1 MKKSPLYIVLLVL
14 VCFCV
19 ACTPQKPDVYVD
31 ISERAL
37 LPYPNEVSTIEQ
49 GFLID
54 ENTVIYEGTSLESQ
68 AIAQEFSDQF
78 QKVSGIIL
86 ASKKENTMGTNSIHF
101 VLDANASDISEE
113 EGYLLKATKDRI
125 ILRAKHM
132 SGLFMALQTL
142 YQLLPDEIV
151 GGTIASDIAW
161 TVPGVIIN
169 DEPQYEY
176 RGAMLDVA
184 RHFFPVND
192 VKRYIDLI
200 ASYKI
205 NKLHLHL
212 TDDQGWRIEIKSW
225 PKLTEIGGSSEV
237 GGGQGG
243 FYTQEQ
249 YRDIVA
255 YAKLHHI
262 TVIPEIDMPGHTNA
276 ALASYPELNCDGVA
290 RELYTGTKVGFS
302 TLCVD
307 KEITYKF
314 IEDVIREVS
323 SLTYG
328 DYIHLGGDESHVTSK
343 EDYNLFLT
351 KVQTIVKKHG
361 KNVMGWEDIQS
372 AGISDETIIQ
382 HWTNKETAIQ
392 GAKQGATIVLSPAPK
407 TYLDMKYAKDTKIGL
422 TWAGLTPIDTAYNWN
437 PKQLLK
443 DVPSSQ
449 IAGIESP
456 LWTETVVDMN
466 AIEFL
471 AFPRIIGHAELGW
484 TQEKSRSWE
493 SYQKRLNIHQ
503 KRLAIKG
510 VDYYHSPLLD

>member
-1 MKKSPLYIVLLVL
+1 MKKSHSYIVVFILI
-14 VCFCV
+14 CFCV
-19 ACTPQKPDVYVD
+19 ACTPKKSEVHIDV
-31 ISERAL
+31 SEKAL
-37 LPYPNEVSTIEQ
+37 LPYPNEVTKLEQ

-54 ENTVIYEGTSLESQ
+54 KNTVIYEGTSLESQ
-68 AIAQEFSDQF
+68 AIAQEFSNQF
-78 QKVSGIIL
+78 QKVSGVTL
-86 ASKKENTMGTNSIHF
+86 SSKKENNMDTNSIHF
-101 VLDANASDISEE
+101 VLDANASDISNE

-151 GGTIASDIAW
+151 ANTITPDILW
-161 TVPGVIIN
+161 EVPGVTIK
-169 DEPQYEY
+169 DAPQYEY

-225 PKLTEIGGSSEV
+225 PKLTEIGGSTEV
-237 GGGQGG
+237 GGGQSG

-262 TVIPEIDMPGHTNA
+262 TIIPEIDMPGHTNA

-302 TLCVD
+302 SLCVD
-307 KEITYKF
+307 KEITYQF
-314 IEDVIREVS
+314 IDDVVREVA

-351 KVQTIVKKHG
+351 KVQEIVKKHG

-382 HWTNKETAIQ
+382 HWTNKETATL
-392 GAKQGATIVLSPAPK
+392 GAKQGASVVLSPAPK
-407 TYLDMKYAKDTKIGL
+407 TYLDMKYTKDTKIGL
-422 TWAGLTPIDTAYNWN
+422 TWAGMTPIDTAYIWN
-437 PKQLLK
+437 PKKLLK
-443 DVPSSQ
+443 DVSSSQ
-449 IAGIESP
+449 IIGVESP
-456 LWTETVVDMN
+456 LWTETVVDMD

-471 AFPRIIGHAELGW
+471 AFPRLIGHAELGW
-484 TQEKSRSWE
+484 TQEESRSWE
-493 SYQKRLNIHQ
+493 SYQKRLKTHQ
-503 KRLAIKG
+503 KRLVMEG

>member
-1 MKKSPLYIVLLVL
+1 MNKNILVFGIL
-14 VCFCV
+14 IFCIFIGCAPEKPEVFV
-19 ACTPQKPDVYVD
+19 A

-37 LPYPNEVSTIEQ
+37 LPYPQELSTSDQ

-54 ENTVIYEGTSLESQ
+54 ETTTIYAGTLNESK
-68 AIAQEFSDQF
+68 AIALQF
-78 QKVSGIIL
+78 FNRLQQASGL
-86 ASKKENTMGTNSIHF
+86 TLETKNENTLDENSIHF
-101 VLDANASDISEE
+101 VLDKNMKGISSQ
-113 EGYLLKATKDRI
+113 EGYLLQVTRDRI
-125 ILRAKHM
+125 VVKAK
-132 SGLFMALQTL
+132 SGDGLYMGLQTL
-142 YQLLPDEIV
+142 FQLLPDEIASK
-151 GGTIASDIAW
+151 TITPNVVWA
-161 TVPGVIIN
+161 VPGITIN
-169 DEPQYEY
+169 DAPAFEY

-184 RHFFPVND
+184 RHFFSVDD
-192 VKRYIDLI
+192 VKRYIDLLT
-200 ASYKI
+200 SYKI

-225 PKLTEIGGSSEV
+225 PKLTQIGGSSAV
-237 GGGQGG
+237 GGGKGG

-262 TVIPEIDMPGHTNA
+262 TIIPEIDIPGHTNA

-307 KEITYKF
+307 KEITYTF
-314 IEDVIREVS
+314 LDDVIREIS
-323 SLTYG
+323 ALTYG

-351 KVQTIVKKHG
+351 KAQAIVKKYG

-382 HWTNKETAIQ
+382 HWTNAEIATL
-392 GAKQGATIVLSPAPK
+392 GAKQGAKVVLSPAPR
-407 TYLDMKYAKDTKIGL
+407 TYLDMKYTKDTKIGL
-422 TWAGLTPIDTAYNWN
+422 TWAGLSPIDSAYIWS
-437 PKQLLK
+437 PKGLLK
-443 DVPSSQ
+443 DVPTSQ
-449 IAGIESP
+449 ILGIESP
-456 LWTETVVDMN
+456 LWTETVVNMD

-471 AFPRIIGHAELGW
+471 VFPRLIGHAELGW
-484 TQEKSRSWE
+484 TQEKNRSWE
-493 SYQKRLNIHQ
+493 SYQKRLKAHQ
-503 KRLAIKG
+503 KRLAIKS